1 MLKKMQYRWHLYMS
15 NLETD
20 IIETKL
26 SLILDSLTFKY
37 TRQPEMLALVPDR
50 VTEFNLRVNKT
61 IKISSRYD
69 SRRDSTTA
77 DETEDLQDQNEA
89 FFKSV
94 YGDPN
99 RQKDL
104 KELFGSVM
112 DYLDKIDDA

>member
-1 MLKKMQYRWHLYMS
+1 MVYDIDQHQLRGETRNIKSFYYDDKERYTKMLKKMQYRWHLYMS

-77 DETEDLQDQNEA
+77 DETEDL
-89 FFKSV
+89 
-94 YGDPN
+94 
-99 RQKDL
+99 
-104 KELFGSVM
+104 
-112 DYLDKIDDA
+112 